1 MLSEL
6 YRYVS
11 ENTTAS
17 DTASVKLTLKY
28 LEACNK
34 MFEKGLLSHKRITS
48 VDSEVLT
55 SINTGFQ
62 YFVSWHKDLA
72 AKGLCLWWFYVTIQN
87 VCDSRES

>member
-1 MLSEL
+1 M
-6 YRYVS
+6 S

-17 DTASVKLTLKY
+17 DTDSVKLTLKY

-34 MFEKGLLSHKRITS
+34 VFEKGLLSHKRVTS
-48 VDSEVLT
+48 VNSKVLT

-72 AKGLCLWWFYVTIQN
+72 DTGLCLW
-87 VCDSRES
+87 